1 MFTIDKIQYHVNPR
15 VFETICKLRDMGD
28 IDKLQIWLKECNEEI
43 ERRRELKIN
52 DYPLFYEKAF
62 LEHVLGTEKAQVAA
76 QA

>member
-1 MFTIDKIQYHVNPR
+1 
-15 VFETICKLRDMGD
+15 MGD